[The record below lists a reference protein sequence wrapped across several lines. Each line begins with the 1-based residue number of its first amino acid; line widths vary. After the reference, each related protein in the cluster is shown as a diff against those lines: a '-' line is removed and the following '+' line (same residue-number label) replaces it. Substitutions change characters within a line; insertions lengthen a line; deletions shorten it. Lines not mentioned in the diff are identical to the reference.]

1 MSSLFSMNQEEG
13 ALPMKQWIDG
23 GDKMNMQKIALV
35 TIGQAPRHD
44 ISAAIEGA
52 LPDEVEVIHA
62 GLLDGLDGG
71 EIECRFKL
79 KPGHS
84 PLITR
89 LTNGATCQLDPHAV
103 EAGLQEKIDQL
114 EQEGAGIMVILC
126 TGRFHA
132 LRTRSAFLVEPDVVI
147 PALLAA
153 LVHGKTLGIIVPL
166 RNQIDE
172 CAAKWQSSGARM
184 LFETASP
191 YADLEHFVQAANR
204 LCTQGVDIIVL
215 DCMGYTQR
223 HKQSVVDR
231 VDIPVVVSNQ
241 AIVAAVNI
249 LL

>member
-1 MSSLFSMNQEEG
+1 
-13 ALPMKQWIDG
+13 MK
-23 GDKMNMQKIALV
+23 MHKIALV
-35 TIGQAPRHD
+35 TIGQSPRHD

-52 LPDEVEVIHA
+52 LPGKAEVIHA

-71 EIECRFKL
+71 EIEHRFKL

-89 LTNGATCQLDPHAV
+89 LLNGETCQLDPHAV
-103 EAGLQEKIDQL
+103 ETGLQEKIDQL
-114 EQEGAGIMVILC
+114 EQEGAGIIVILC
-126 TGRFHA
+126 TGRFHT
-132 LRTRSAFLVEPDVVI
+132 LRTRSALLVEPDAVL
-147 PALLAA
+147 PAMLAA
-153 LVHGKTLGIIVPL
+153 LVHRKTLGIIVPL
-166 RNQIDE
+166 PNQIDE
-172 CAAKWQSSGARM
+172 CAVKWQSSGARM

-191 YADLEHFVQAANR
+191 YADLEHLLQAANR

-241 AIVAAVNI
+241 AVAAAVNI